1 MSNEMGNGMSN
12 QVLMGAFI
20 NVAIQLRWTQIALR
34 ILVRNK
40 CSCHKRFFRKGVVS
54 KGVKFYPL
62 SCAVLDFD

>member
-1 MSNEMGNGMSN
+1 MR
-12 QVLMGAFI
+12 AFI

-40 CSCHKRFFRKGVVS
+40 CSCHRRFFRKGAVS

-62 SCAVLDFD
+62 LCAVLAFD